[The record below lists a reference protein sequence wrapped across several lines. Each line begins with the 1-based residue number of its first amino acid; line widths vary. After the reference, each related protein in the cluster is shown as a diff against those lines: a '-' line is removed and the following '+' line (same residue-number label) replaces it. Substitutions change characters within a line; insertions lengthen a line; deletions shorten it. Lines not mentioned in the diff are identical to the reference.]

1 MTNTNNFAQIIRPAG
16 SRKFGRKRH
25 GMTLVEVMIAM
36 FIMTLILASSMA
48 AMMRTYPALDTAR
61 NVTVAGQMMQDE
73 MERLRLMN
81 WTTLNAVANGPV
93 TIDSRFSSNPAVA
106 SRFTVDRTIA
116 AVSTNMRQITITVSW
131 TGNDGR
137 AHSRSYQALY
147 GKDGIYDFITSNS

>member
-1 MTNTNNFAQIIRPAG
+1 
-16 SRKFGRKRH
+16 
-25 GMTLVEVMIAM
+25 MTLVEVMIAM
-36 FIMTLILASSMA
+36 FILTLVFASSAA
-48 AMMRTYPALDTAR
+48 AMLRTFPALDTAR
-61 NVTVAGQMMQDE
+61 SVTVAGQMMQDE

-93 TIDSRFSSNPAVA
+93 TIDSRFSSNPAIA
-106 SRFTVDRTIA
+106 SRFTVNRTIT

-137 AHSRSYQALY
+137 TRSRSYESLY